1 MTGGNPQ
8 TGEQVEGNLYG
19 EVDFENRCFI
29 LSDRKHKPWIKVYWG
44 PAIEGTKDN
53 PTYTL
58 NQIRRLKP
66 GYYVAPV
73 VVIEQSESAGGLKE
87 ASLRDLPYKDRPA
100 DFPKVPK
107 KGGGQSGSRQ
117 YQQRNERII
126 VLQTCY
132 KECAEMARQVIMLS
146 SGMPE
151 DKSDTQIMKELMDW
165 VVERAKAD
173 ADTLC
178 RHGGV
183 K

>member
-1 MTGGNPQ
+1 MTGNKEA
-8 TGEQVEGNLYG
+8 GEQVEGNLYG

-29 LSDRKHKPWIKVYWG
+29 LSDREHKPWMKVYWG
-44 PAIEGTKDN
+44 QAIEGPKDN

-73 VVIEQSESAGGLKE
+73 VGIEQSESAGGLKE
-87 ASLRDLPYKDRPA
+87 ASLLDLPYKDRPA

-117 YQQRNERII
+117 WQPRNERII

-146 SGMPE
+146 SGMPT
-151 DKSDTQIMKELMDW
+151 DKSDIDVINEYMDW
-165 VVERAKAD
+165 VIQRAEKD
-173 ADTLC
+173 ADELC
-178 RHGGV
+178 KHGGV